1 MQDFLKKYFSR
12 DRYAAHAGIEILEA
26 APGYAK
32 ARMVIRD
39 FHLNGVGIVHGA
51 AIFTLADLVFAVAS
65 NSHGQVALAI
75 NATISYFKAVSSGT
89 LYAEAEEISL
99 SPRLATYAIR
109 VIHDREGLIALFQG
123 TVYRKKERLEDMG
136 D

>member
-1 MQDFLKKYFSR
+1 MVDYLMKFFAR

-26 APGYAK
+26 SKGYAK
-32 ARMVIRD
+32 AKMVIKD

-75 NATISYFKAVSSGT
+75 NATISYFKSVSSGI
-89 LYAEAEEISL
+89 LYAEAEEVSL
-99 SPRLATYAIR
+99 SPRLATYEIR
-109 VIHDREGLIALFQG
+109 VTHDKEGLIALFQG
-123 TVYRKKERLEDMG
+123 TVYRKKERLEDFSG
-136 D
+136 